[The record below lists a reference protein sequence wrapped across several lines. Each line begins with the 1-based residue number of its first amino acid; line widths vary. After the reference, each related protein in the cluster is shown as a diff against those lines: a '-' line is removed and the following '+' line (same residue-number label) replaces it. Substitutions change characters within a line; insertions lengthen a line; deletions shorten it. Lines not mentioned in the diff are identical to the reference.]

1 MMIKQATTADAPE
14 IAAVITARIKACV
27 QDHNNNN
34 ADIQAWLANKTEDN
48 IKEWINNHL
57 ALVYT
62 QDTQIVAVILA
73 AHSGMIL
80 LNYTLPSKAWADS
93 CSRML

>member
-1 MMIKQATTADAPE
+1 MIRQAITVDADK
-14 IAAVITARIKACV
+14 IAAVITASIKACV
-27 QDHNNNN
+27 QDHHNND

-62 QDTQIVAVILA
+62 QDAQIVAVILA

-80 LNYTLPSKAWADS
+80 LNYTLPSKALADS
-93 CSRML
+93 CSRTL